1 MTNSPT
7 NSVPNTTT
15 RVNYFTGLARRRRKL
30 SLIPANGDGS
40 TLSLDFTT
48 GVLDPRLTFTR
59 STNATFINSQGLV
72 EWAAANLQIYSQDQ
86 SQSGTWVRQDLSGVD
101 ANVGATT
108 DPLGGNTASKLKSAA
123 TLQAHLVYS
132 TVSTS
137 INVGLAYTFS
147 VYVKKAEL
155 KFVAL
160 HLASTARY
168 TVVFDLDTGAMTT
181 TNTTGSPTGTAYSSA
196 SMGGGWWRLSIT
208 MNSQA
213 SPVYPHICLSNSGTP
228 GTNASGQP
236 YYTGVLNEG
245 IYTWGAQ
252 LNPGSSPLAYV
263 ATTTAQKFDTPRFDY
278 DPSTLQPRGLLIE
291 GSATNL
297 ARRSDDFNTT
307 VTDGTQWITSGYT
320 AGTLSTTL
328 PDGTTGNARRLSI
341 ASGAGAFRS
350 STITVNESTAY
361 TFSFWAR
368 NNGGSQARFRVWNAT
383 AGSSIVDYTLSS
395 SNYVSQIGGA
405 NNTSSTWV
413 RVSVTFTTP
422 VGCTSIYVYPC
433 SSDSGTVDLLIWGA
447 QLETGSGASSYIPT
461 GASTGSRAADVCTMS
476 NITALNYN
484 ANGGTLFA
492 HFSNN
497 TENANFAG
505 SIGFNNGAN
514 YAQRLRW
521 GSGSLIGS
529 YFQTNG
535 TTALGSNLGGSRTS
549 FASAKAATSY
559 SFDGTTTS
567 TAMSI
572 NGAQATTTPTSSAVS
587 GVSIATAFAL
597 NSDNSSA
604 ATAYP
609 SLAVRSVKFYPTA
622 LTMAQMNAI
631 TANP

>member
-1 MTNSPT
+1 MH
-7 NSVPNTTT
+7 
-15 RVNYFTGLARRRRKL
+15 ARNRTWLLGSDPVERCRQRTL
-30 SLIPANGDGS
+30 PVEGGDGS

-59 STNATFINSQGLV
+59 ST
-72 EWAAANLQIYSQDQ
+72 
-86 SQSGTWVRQDLSGVD
+86 
-101 ANVGATT
+101 
-108 DPLGGNTASKLKSAA
+108 
-123 TLQAHLVYS
+123 
-132 TVSTS
+132 
-137 INVGLAYTFS
+137 
-147 VYVKKAEL
+147 
-155 KFVAL
+155 
-160 HLASTARY
+160 
-168 TVVFDLDTGAMTT
+168 
-181 TNTTGSPTGTAYSSA
+181 TGTF
-196 SMGGGWWRLSIT
+196 
-208 MNSQA
+208 
-213 SPVYPHICLSNSGTP
+213 
-228 GTNASGQP
+228 TNASG
-236 YYTGVLNEG
+236 L
-245 IYTWGAQ
+245 
-252 LNPGSSPLAYV
+252 V
-263 ATTTAQKFDTPRFDY
+263 ASAAINTPRFDY
-278 DPSTLQPRGLLIE
+278 DPTTRQPRGLLIE

-297 ARRSDDFNTT
+297 AFWSENINPNAAPQNVYWTVSGTGASVTPTSQTDPANGTSASRCILGTSAVGRVYQGITT
-307 VTDGTQWITSGYT
+307 T
-320 AGTLSTTL
+320 AGITYTL
-328 PDGTTGNARRLSI
+328 
-341 ASGAGAFRS
+341 
-350 STITVNESTAY
+350 
-361 TFSFWAR
+361 SFWAKSVSGTTSLAIWHFNSATGNSTALTVGTSWTR
-368 NNGGSQARFRVWNAT
+368 YQVTILGRTGGGFVECGIANLTSNA
-383 AGSSIVDYTLSS
+383 A
-395 SNYVSQIGGA
+395 
-405 NNTSSTWV
+405 
-413 RVSVTFTTP
+413 
-422 VGCTSIYVYPC
+422 
-433 SSDSGTVDLLIWGA
+433 TVDLWGL

-461 GASTGSRAADVCTMS
+461 GASTGSRAVDVCTMS

-521 GSGSLIGS
+521 GSGSLTGS

-535 TTALGSNLGGSRTS
+535 TTTLGSNLGGSRTS